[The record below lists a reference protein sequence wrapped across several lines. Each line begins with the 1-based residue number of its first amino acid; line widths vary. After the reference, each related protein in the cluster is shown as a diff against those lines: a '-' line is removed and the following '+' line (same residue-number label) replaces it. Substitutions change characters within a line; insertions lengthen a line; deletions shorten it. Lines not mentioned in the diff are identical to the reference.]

1 MDPVSALSV
10 AGVALQLAGLCVS
23 VPQSLANLKGKYDE
37 ASKTISNI
45 KRFCATIELAARHI
59 QEWLETTIASSGR
72 PVPWLDTM
80 MAAFQDYTQVVQD
93 LKDDIDKIIGPTVV
107 DEKKLGRRKRLRFV
121 WNQDLMGQH
130 LQQLH
135 YLSSALH
142 LLLDATRLQFDPA
155 ENPVHWSR
163 LSRDYAESIASV
175 RHSVASLRDAELVD
189 SSDTEHFAFSE
200 ILKSSKVYQR
210 AASYSMLRDTTVHHE
225 ASGPSCSP
233 PSDTIPG
240 TSPPPS
246 RTSTRANFR
255 PPQNPLFFGRQE
267 ILDVI
272 YETLLRREHA
282 NISTCTLHGPC
293 AIGKTQIAN
302 EYGYRHSESGQSA
315 VYHIIW
321 HINAESPASIAM
333 SYSSIVSGLGLTS
346 SSEPALHM
354 DIILECL
361 RHMDQPWL
369 LVFDNFDPEMGSL
382 HRFLPESTRGHGSV
396 LVTSRKPA
404 PDPGTASIEVSAF
417 TLSEATQFLLQR
429 LDRLDASP
437 AQEEVELASAA
448 ADALGC
454 LPLAL
459 DVAATCVRKNA
470 LPLSVFLE
478 EIKTTEWELH
488 SRSTYSW
495 SLNEAFYST
504 VAGLS
509 AEGTAAL
516 QLLAFLY
523 PDGLDEDVLLRVLQG
538 GERTGETHDTPRT
551 TAPILEE
558 LVSSTL
564 VRLRTI
570 DDDTE
575 TGSKPKRSL
584 SIHRITQSYVRS
596 KLDRSAAETAFQRA
610 ALLVRTYVPD
620 TGGIRGSS
628 KEDLSEL
635 GWVLDSA
642 EHVAMCYT
650 ALADM
655 LTSTMEWVA
664 LLLDCAGCRVR
675 TGHWQEAKK
684 MVAVAA
690 NALPKLCG
698 DGSSGAGGDVEKRL
712 ETMQCFLDEWGF

>member
-10 AGVALQLAGLCVS
+10 AGVVLQLAGLCVA

-59 QEWLETTIASSGR
+59 QKWLETTVASSGC

-80 MAAFQDYTQVVQD
+80 MAAFEDYTQVVQD

-175 RHSVASLRDAELVD
+175 RHNVASLRDAELVD

-210 AASYSMLRDTTVHHE
+210 AASYSMLRDATVHHE
-225 ASGPSCSP
+225 ASGPFCSP

-255 PPQNPLFFGRQE
+255 PPRNPLFFGRQE

-272 YETLLRREHA
+272 HETLLRREHA
-282 NISTCTLHGPC
+282 NISTCTLYGPC
-293 AIGKTQIAN
+293 AVGKTQIAN

-321 HINAESPASIAM
+321 HINAESPTSIAM

-346 SSEPALHM
+346 SSEPTLHV

-361 RHMDQPWL
+361 KHMDQPWL

-382 HRFLPESTRGHGSV
+382 QRFLPESTRGHGSV

-404 PDPGTASIEVSAF
+404 PDPGTASIEVSTF
-417 TLSEATQFLLQR
+417 TLSEGTQFLLKR
-429 LDRLDASP
+429 LGRLEVNP
-437 AQEEVELASAA
+437 TQEEVGLASAVV
-448 ADALGC
+448 DSLGC
-454 LPLAL
+454 LPLDIDEAAAYMRMNQIPLAVYL
-459 DVAATCVRKNA
+459 DK
-470 LPLSVFLE
+470 F
-478 EIKTTEWELH
+478 KTIGWELP
-488 SRSTYSW
+488 SRSAYSR
-495 SLNEAFYST
+495 SLDKAFYPT
-504 VAGLS
+504 LAGLS
-509 AEGTAAL
+509 AEGIAAL

-523 PDGLDEDVLLRVLQG
+523 PDRLDEDVLLRVLQG
-538 GERTGETHDTPRT
+538 GERTGETHDTPPT
-551 TAPILEE
+551 
-558 LVSSTL
+558 
-564 VRLRTI
+564 
-570 DDDTE
+570 
-575 TGSKPKRSL
+575 
-584 SIHRITQSYVRS
+584 
-596 KLDRSAAETAFQRA
+596 
-610 ALLVRTYVPD
+610 
-620 TGGIRGSS
+620 
-628 KEDLSEL
+628 
-635 GWVLDSA
+635 
-642 EHVAMCYT
+642 
-650 ALADM
+650 
-655 LTSTMEWVA
+655 
-664 LLLDCAGCRVR
+664 
-675 TGHWQEAKK
+675 
-684 MVAVAA
+684 
-690 NALPKLCG
+690 
-698 DGSSGAGGDVEKRL
+698 
-712 ETMQCFLDEWGF
+712 